1 MIIDTTYL
9 LTLSRI
15 EVDTDLLKAIAEG
28 KTKIGFEDLTI
39 NNISIFEL
47 QAKAAKLGIPP
58 DHVTEA
64 VEAINK
70 TLRVEPFDKPEII
83 ETSFKLRKDIQDYI
97 DCIILATAITLK
109 EDLITEDTLI
119 IKNKQKIKDIYGI
132 DVLSYKEIIK
142 TN

>member
-15 EVDTDLLKAIAEG
+15 EIDTDLLKAIAEG
-28 KTKIGFEDLTI
+28 KTEIGFEDLAI
-39 NNISIFEL
+39 SRISIFEL
-47 QAKAAKLGIPP
+47 QAKAAKLEITPEY
-58 DHVTEA
+58 VIEA

-83 ETSFKLRKDIQDYI
+83 EMSFKLREDIQDYI
-97 DCIILATAITLK
+97 DCIILATAITQK

-119 IKNKQKIKDIYGI
+119 TKNKNKIKNIYGI
-132 DVLSYKEIIK
+132 NILSYKEIVK
-142 TN
+142 K

>member
-15 EVDTDLLKAIAEG
+15 EIDTDLLKAIAEG
-28 KTKIGFEDLTI
+28 KTEIGFEDLAI
-39 NNISIFEL
+39 NQISIFEL
-47 QAKAAKLGIPP
+47 QAKAAKLEITPEY
-58 DHVTEA
+58 VIEA

-83 ETSFKLRKDIQDYI
+83 EMSFKLRKDIQDYI
-97 DCIILATAITLK
+97 DCIILATAITQK

-119 IKNKQKIKDIYGI
+119 TKNKNKIKNIYGI
-132 DVLSYKEIIK
+132 NILSYKEIVK
-142 TN
+142 K

>member
-15 EVDTDLLKAIAEG
+15 EIDTDLLKAIAEG
-28 KTKIGFEDLTI
+28 KTEIGFEDLAI
-39 NNISIFEL
+39 NQISIFEL
-47 QAKAAKLGIPP
+47 QAKAAKLEITPEY
-58 DHVTEA
+58 VIEA

-83 ETSFKLRKDIQDYI
+83 EMSLKLRKDIQDYI
-97 DCIILATAITLK
+97 DCIILATAITQK

-119 IKNKQKIKDIYGI
+119 TKNKNKIKNIYGI
-132 DVLSYKEIIK
+132 NVLSYKEIVK
-142 TN
+142 K